1 MLVDVK
7 NVIDT
12 FNVPKLGVYHVG
24 AHYGQEIE
32 IYEKLS
38 LHNVV
43 MFEPSKKNFE
53 ILQERVGSRAKLVNL
68 GLGSSEEEHELHVES
83 NNQGMSNSILTP
95 KMHKDQYPHIKF
107 NDVEK
112 ISVTT
117 LDKWIEVNEDS
128 VKRNILVMDVQGY
141 EFNVLLGAIKALEEI
156 DLIVTEV
163 NRAELYENC
172 AFITE
177 MDVFL
182 RNFGFRRIVTNW
194 EGRTWGDAIYIR
206 EEVLR
211 KSGYAPQFVNLIDNR
226 FKHSK
231 NVLGFDSIC
240 LVPPARFDWN
250 REFANLSPEDTVVV
264 TDDLIHQSSDLACK
278 KIALIIEPRSIDKN
292 PYTEAQIN
300 RHKYSLI
307 VSHDKEFIKTIDN
320 GRYAP
325 FGGTWIKPIDWRCF
339 DKTKSVSIIASH
351 KNFTRGHRL
360 RHEVANLINE
370 NDRYGSAFNKIDYKL
385 EGIRDYKFTV
395 VIENEK
401 IEGYFTEKLID
412 ALITGTVPI
421 YWGCPDVGEFFDTSA
436 IIAFDTADELKKI
449 LSDQTILDE
458 FFDNNFD
465 AIKNNAAKARRFASV
480 DENFLNAIVGLQ

>member
-1 MLVDVK
+1 MLVDIK
-7 NVIDT
+7 NIINT
-12 FNVPKLGVYHVG
+12 FNVPKHGVYHVG

-32 IYEKLS
+32 IYENLS
-38 LHNVV
+38 LPNVV

-53 ILQERVGSRAKLVNL
+53 ILQARVGSRAKLINL

-117 LDKWIEVNEDS
+117 LDKWIEVNDDT

-141 EFNVLLGAIKALEEI
+141 EFNVLLGATKTLEEI

-177 MDVFL
+177 MDIFL

-206 EEVLR
+206 EETLR
-211 KSGYAPQFVNLIDNR
+211 KSGYAPQIINLIDNR
-226 FKHSK
+226 FKHTK
-231 NVLGFDSIC
+231 HVLGFDSLC

-250 REFANLSPEDTVVV
+250 RDFANLSLEDTVVV
-264 TDDLIHQSSDLACK
+264 TDDLIHQSANLACN
-278 KIALIIEPRSIDKN
+278 KIALIVEPRSIDKN
-292 PYTEAQIN
+292 PYAEAQIN
-300 RHKYSLI
+300 QSKYNLI

-325 FGGTWIKPIDWRCF
+325 LGGTWIKPPDWRCF
-339 DKTKSVSIIASH
+339 HKTKTVSIIASL
-351 KNFTRGHRL
+351 KNFTRGHKL
-360 RHEVANLINE
+360 RHEVAHLISE
-370 NDRYGSAFNKIDYKL
+370 NDRYGSAFNKINYKL
-385 EGIRDYKFTV
+385 EGLKDYKFTV

-401 IEGYFTEKLID
+401 IDGYFTEKLID

-421 YWGCPDVGEFFDTSA
+421 YWGCSDIGEFFNEA
-436 IIAFDTADELKKI
+436 GIITFNTKEDLEKI
-449 LSDQTILDE
+449 LADQEYLEE
-458 FFDNNFD
+458 FF
-465 AIKNNAAKARRFASV
+465 IKNSSIIKSNAAKSRRYASA
-480 DENFLNAIVGLQ
+480 DENFLNAVIGLN